1 MARNFNG
8 TSDTITASAGA
19 LSGFGFG
26 AFVALCRRT
35 NESGW
40 HGIVATQ
47 QSGGGSWEAYLDIAP
62 SAHATASAIWTSWNG
77 TDHANTLKFTQSD
90 GWCIVAATKATDTAT
105 PRYHK
110 CVLSSRTW
118 THDNG
123 VGTVPNATSIPGG
136 SVIFGNVAGDQLAG
150 DVAAVAL
157 YGRTFTDQEIE
168 SLAGSWEVWLS
179 YGPMGA
185 WLFDQAAVA
194 QTLLDWSGGGANQTA
209 ISGTTVQAASVP
221 GWNQSDGGIWVA
233 EITAAGGGTDATV
246 TPSTVAAVADVPAVT
261 VTTGSIVPAATVAA
275 VGAVPASTLGLGTL
289 VGAGTVA
296 AVSTV
301 PGPSLRADANLTAAT
316 VAAVGSVPAPTL
328 ATGETVVPATVAAVA
343 AVPAG
348 TLHTGEVVTAST
360 VAGVGAVPAPSIAT
374 GGSTAISATT
384 VAATAA
390 IAAAGLLTGERVTGT
405 TVAAVGAV
413 PAVTVRLSV
422 LIAAASVAATGT
434 VPSSTPTTGTQVA
447 ALTVAALA
455 AVPAPTIA
463 ATAAALVGVL
473 SASTRATSSQTAGT
487 TRRTGGPT

>member
-1 MARNFNG
+1 VPRAFNG
-8 TSDTITASAGA
+8 TTDTITASAGG

-26 AFVALCRRT
+26 AFVVIARRT

-47 QSGGGSWEAYLDIAP
+47 QSGGTWEAYLDIAP

-77 TDHANTLKFTQSD
+77 TDHANTLKFTQAD
-90 GWCIVAATKATDTAT
+90 GWCIVAATKATGTAT

-118 THDNG
+118 THDDG

-136 SVIFGNVAGDQLAG
+136 NVIFGNVAGDQLAG

-157 YGRTFTDQEIE
+157 YGRTFTDQELE
-168 SLAGSWEVWLS
+168 SFLSWEVWLS

-185 WLFDQAAVA
+185 WLLDQAVTA
-194 QTLLDWSGGGANQTA
+194 QSLLDWTGGGANQSA
-209 ISGTTVQAASVP
+209 ISGTTVQTASLP

-233 EITAAGGGTDATV
+233 EVTAAGGTDATV
-246 TPSTVAAVADVPAVT
+246 SPSTVAAVAAVPAVT
-261 VTTGSIVPAATVAA
+261 VTTGSIVPAVTVAA
-275 VGAVPASTLGLGTL
+275 VGAVPTATPVLGTL

-296 AVSTV
+296 AVGAV
-301 PGPSLRADANLTAAT
+301 PAVTLRADANLTGST
-316 VAAVGSVPAPTL
+316 VAATGAVPTATPS
-328 ATGETVVPATVAAVA
+328 TGETVTASTVAAVA
-343 AVPAG
+343 AVPAT
-348 TLHTGEVVTAST
+348 TLHTGEIVNAVTVVAVAAVPTPSVATGGSTNVAAVTVVAVAAITSVGLSTGERVTAST
-360 VAGVGAVPAPSIAT
+360 VAAVA
-374 GGSTAISATT
+374 
-384 VAATAA
+384 
-390 IAAAGLLTGERVTGT
+390 
-405 TVAAVGAV
+405 AV

-422 LIAAASVAATGT
+422 LIVAATVAAT
-434 VPSSTPTTGTQVA
+434 TAIPAANAATGTQVA

-455 AVPAPTIA
+455 AVPPPTIA

-473 SASTRATSSQTAGT
+473 SASIRATSSQTAGT